1 MKYFEE
7 KIAEIKEGQLP
18 RIETRAKIKLKD
30 GQIGRVSVSA
40 VSKVEYEMV
49 CISDGL
55 WTQVDNLSCGSN
67 TTQRPYCL
75 ENKKQIILL
84 KLLVPWK
91 WTSQMPKKK
100 KKNGM
105 KNL

>member
-18 RIETRAKIKLKD
+18 RIETRAKIKLKN

-55 WTQVDNLSCGSN
+55 
-67 TTQRPYCL
+67 
-75 ENKKQIILL
+75 
-84 KLLVPWK
+84 
-91 WTSQMPKKK
+91 
-100 KKNGM
+100 
-105 KNL
+105 